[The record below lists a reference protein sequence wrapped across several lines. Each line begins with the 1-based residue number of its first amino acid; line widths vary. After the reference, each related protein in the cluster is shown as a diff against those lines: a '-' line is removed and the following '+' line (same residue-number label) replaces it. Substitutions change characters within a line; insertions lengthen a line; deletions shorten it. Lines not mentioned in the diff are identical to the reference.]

1 MKEAGDFGG
10 NVLTSLID
18 SRLLQGEGL
27 EREIGREVHSR
38 DKNVPV
44 GVSLNPKA

>member
-10 NVLTSLID
+10 SELTNLID
-18 SRLLQGEGL
+18 SKLLRGEGQ
-27 EREIGREVHSR
+27 EWEMGREMHSR